1 MSIKLE
7 NALALL
13 LLSIVVVCAPGAAA
27 AQNTFLNITSNDITD
42 LVGNATDSVTERVD
56 DSSFPVF
63 NDDDNNDSNIS
74 PSVTTS
80 NLIMIN
86 EIELNPT
93 GNDDGKEWI
102 ELYNPAEVDTHIG
115 NYEIRTLSKSETIK
129 LPSDAVIEAGNV
141 YMVELDHQML
151 SNTAESLILAD
162 ATGNI
167 NDRTPFLVD
176 RSDDERTWQRIP
188 DGNNEWQFVENTR
201 DKLNDPDSQSTTHDS
216 TYSGSDVECLGS
228 AICSEGMAIRV
239 VDADTLYVRANNT
252 VYKIDL
258 ALTKA
263 PSKSEE
269 TFIESTAFTRDLCLG
284 SPVLIDQDD
293 KLLASNS
300 SIIAV
305 VYCSSNNLNSELL
318 DNGFA
323 ELDMQQCATSEF
335 SNEPWAKDH
344 GC

>member
-1 MSIKLE
+1 
-7 NALALL
+7 
-13 LLSIVVVCAPGAAA
+13 LSIVVVCAPGAAT
-27 AQNTFLNITSNDITD
+27 AQNTFLNITSNDIID

-63 NDDDNNDSNIS
+63 NDEDNNDSNMS

-80 NLIMIN
+80 NPIMIN

-102 ELYNPAEVDTHIG
+102 ELYNPAEVDSHIG

-129 LPSDAVIEAGNV
+129 LPSDAVVEAGNV